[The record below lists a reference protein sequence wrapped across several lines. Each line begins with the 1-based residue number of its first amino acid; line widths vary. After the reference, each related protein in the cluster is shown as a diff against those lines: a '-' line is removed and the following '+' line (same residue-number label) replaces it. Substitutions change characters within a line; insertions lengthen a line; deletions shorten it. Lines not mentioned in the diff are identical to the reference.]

1 MSLSDYTI
9 DIYKLS
15 NKVHQYQ
22 YRINHHFFE
31 NFAHSPVTEAD
42 LKAEIML
49 DKQVTLIT
57 LGFHITGTIAM
68 ECDRSLEM
76 FDHPVDIR
84 QRLLFQYGPQEQ
96 ELTEEMIMITR
107 GTQSIEVAQYLYEF
121 ITLAVPMKK
130 LHPRYEKD
138 GNPFVDGEV
147 VYTSDTRPA
156 EKNHTPEEDSVDPRW
171 SILKKFKQ

>member
-22 YRINHHFFE
+22 YRIDHCFFE
-31 NFAHSPVTEAD
+31 NFENSPVTEAD
-42 LKAEIML
+42 LKAEITL
-49 DKQVTLIT
+49 DKQETLMT
-57 LGFHITGTIAM
+57 LRFHIIGTM
-68 ECDRSLEM
+68 ELECDRSLEK
-76 FDHPVDIR
+76 FDHPVDVR
-84 QRLLFQYGPQEQ
+84 QRLLFQFGDEEQ

-107 GTQSIEVAQYLYEF
+107 GTQSIQIAQYLYEF

-138 GNPFVDGEV
+138 ENPFVNGEI
-147 VYTSDTRPA
+147 VYTSEVRQED
-156 EKNHTPEEDSVDPRW
+156 KNHAPEEDSVDPRW